1 MEVAY
6 TYEAKPVTLNKWR
19 TLHYMQCSK
28 IRKEWREAFHY
39 LYLANPQ
46 VFRGE
51 QVDIIVEHEVKG
63 RWQDPVSCAECYKA
77 ALDGLVDGKMIV
89 DDSPEYVRSVTFMM
103 PVKTGRDALTLRV
116 RSAI

>member
-1 MEVAY
+1 VEVAY

-28 IRKEWREAFHY
+28 IRREWREAFHY

-46 VFRGE
+46 AFRGE
-51 QVDIIVEHEVKG
+51 QVEIIVEHEVKG
-63 RWQDPVSCAECYKA
+63 RWQDPVSCAECFKA
-77 ALDGLVDGKMIV
+77 ALDGLVDGGMIV

-116 RSAI
+116 RSC